1 MKLLLCVSA
10 LLFVMP
16 AAWATSKDDVNFD
29 KRQCQQRN
37 DPDKCATY
45 RAVAKAYQREQRDA
59 LEHDAAVKAKQ
70 PMAGASYTDI
80 ETNVYYGDGKGAYRW
95 NSGRSQYCYHNSNG
109 SVQRCVK

>member
-1 MKLLLCVSA
+1 MKKYLWASVLLLTMTAS
-10 LLFVMP
+10 
-16 AAWATSKDDVNFD
+16 WATTKDDVNFAQ
-29 KRQCQQRN
+29 RQCQQRN

-70 PMAGASYTDI
+70 PMAGANYTDI

-95 NSGRSQYCYHNSNG
+95 NAGRKQYCYHNSNG
-109 SVQRCVK
+109 SVQRCVN